1 MKKNNKEESTGRHNL
16 GCENCSEHEEE
27 NENKVLE
34 VVLMCVS
41 ALLAAAALLLP
52 ANEAVKNIMLVIST
66 VLSGYEMAAGAARSL
81 LKKRISEDVLST
93 IAVIAAVIIGEFFE
107 AAAVAFLFH
116 LGEMLEDAASDRSKE
131 AIESLAAIVSD
142 TANVL
147 NADGS
152 LVPTDAKEVLPGTEL
167 MIFPHEQI
175 PLDCVVLSGSG
186 SVDTST
192 ITGEAVPEE
201 VVPGSSL
208 RSGCVNGDTALKV
221 KTTAVLED
229 SSAARIVRM
238 VEDAAEKK
246 SDSERFIDV
255 FAKYYTPAAVGLALL
270 TAIIGG
276 AVTGEWKT
284 WIYRGLVLL
293 VASCPCAVVLS
304 APLAFFAAL
313 GSGAKGGVIIKGGR
327 FVEALARADSAV
339 FDKTG
344 TLTTGELTVAEVIGS
359 EGFDRERILGIA
371 AECEGGST
379 HPAAK
384 AVAKAAERDT
394 KSGFLSAEIA
404 GQGVSAVVDGTKYL
418 FGGER
423 LMKENGIDISA
434 FPAGLVYLACGGH
447 AVGAVRFT
455 AVGREEVP
463 EVLRKLKKLG
473 VTRTAMLTGDS
484 EQNAARAAKDCG
496 LTEWKAG
503 LLPEEKL
510 EELEKIRSESR
521 GVIYVGDG
529 INDAPSLAIA
539 DAGVAMGLGTRAAA
553 EAADV
558 ILTSDELS
566 KLPFAVKLC
575 AKTMKTVKTNTAFAV
590 AVKLAVMLL
599 GVIGLAPV
607 WAAVFAD
614 VGTMLITV
622 LNSSGILRVKPE

>member
-1 MKKNNKEESTGRHNL
+1 MKKSNKPENPDR
-16 GCENCSEHEEE
+16 GCENCCEHEEE
-27 NENKVLE
+27 NRTLE
-34 VVLMCVS
+34 IALMCVS

-52 ANEAVKNIMLVIST
+52 VNEAVKNIMLVIST
-66 VLSGYEMAAGAARSL
+66 VLSGYEMAAGAAKSL

-116 LGEMLEDAASDRSKE
+116 LGEMLEDAASDRSRE

-147 NADGS
+147 NSDG
-152 LVPTDAKEVLPGTEL
+152 LTEPTDAKEVLPGTEL

-175 PLDCVVLSGSG
+175 PLDCVVISGSG
-186 SVDTST
+186 SVDTSA

-208 RSGCVNGDTALKV
+208 RSGCVNGETALKV

-246 SDSERFIDV
+246 SDSERFVDV

-270 TAIIGG
+270 TAVIGG
-276 AVTGEWKT
+276 AVTGEWKM

-327 FVEALARADSAV
+327 FVEALAKADSAV

-344 TLTTGELTVAEVIGS
+344 TLTTGELSVEEVIGS
-359 EGFDRERILGIA
+359 EGFDRERVLGIA

-384 AVAKAAERDT
+384 AVAKAAGKDT
-394 KSGFLSAEIA
+394 KSDSVSAEIA
-404 GQGVSAVVDGTKYL
+404 GQGVSAVVDGVKYL

-423 LMKENGIDISA
+423 LMKENGVDVSS
-434 FPAGLVYLACGGH
+434 FPSGLIYLACDGH
-447 AVGAVRFT
+447 AVGAVRL
-455 AVGREEVP
+455 AARGREEVP

-484 EQNAARAAKDCG
+484 EANAARAAKDCG

-503 LLPEEKL
+503 LLPGEKL
-510 EELEKIRSESR
+510 EALEKIRSESR

-529 INDAPSLAIA
+529 INDAPSLALA

-566 KLPFAVKLC
+566 KLPFAVRLC
-575 AKTMKTVKTNTAFAV
+575 GKTMKTVKVNTAFAV

-599 GVIGLAPV
+599 GVFGIAPV

-622 LNSSGILRVKPE
+622 LNSSRILRVKPE